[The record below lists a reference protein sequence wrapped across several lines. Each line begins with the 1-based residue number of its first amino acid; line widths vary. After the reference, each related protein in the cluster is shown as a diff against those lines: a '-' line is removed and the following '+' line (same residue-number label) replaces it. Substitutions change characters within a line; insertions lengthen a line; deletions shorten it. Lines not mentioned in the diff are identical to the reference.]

1 MGHNVSDDG
10 NGKTS
15 DDLDDVGNGATGD
28 DVHYDGDGTAYDDI
42 DDDCN
47 GATGN
52 EVDDMATARI
62 CRRRQ
67 CTGAGIFTVIMIVA
81 LVMMV
86 LLPSP
91 MRRHLAVIEER
102 RGLQ

>member
-1 MGHNVSDDG
+1 MSMVMVSVGVIIDDCTGNDGGTTRQQQHPTTPTIIFFLVHFMDAVMVSD
-10 NGKTS
+10 TS
-15 DDLDDVGNGATGD
+15 CWELIVEYCAT
-28 DVHYDGDGTAYDDI
+28 VVT
-42 DDDCN
+42 
-47 GATGN
+47 
-52 EVDDMATARI
+52 
-62 CRRRQ
+62 
-67 CTGAGIFTVIMIVA
+67 IVA

>member
-52 EVDDMATARI
+52 EVDDDGNGANLSSPSMYR
-62 CRRRQ
+62 CRH
-67 CTGAGIFTVIMIVA
+67 
-81 LVMMV
+81 LH
-86 LLPSP
+86 
-91 MRRHLAVIEER
+91 RRHDSCSCHDGIVTVTDVQASCCH
-102 RGLQ
+102 